1 MDRFVIISLYEQ
13 IEIYKRKDI
22 DVNEYDDNYLPLWRN
37 SK

>member
-22 DVNEYDDNYLPLWRN
+22 DVNEYVPDVAFIYRR
-37 SK
+37 